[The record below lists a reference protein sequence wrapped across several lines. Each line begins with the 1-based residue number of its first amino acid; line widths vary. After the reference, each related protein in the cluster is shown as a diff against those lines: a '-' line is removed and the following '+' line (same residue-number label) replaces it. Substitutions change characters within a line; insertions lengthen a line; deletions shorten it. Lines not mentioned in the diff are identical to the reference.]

1 MKGVVMRRI
10 SKRVFLSSREC
21 LRRGWYLQHRS
32 STEPVSEADR
42 FRLEQGQLIGTQA
55 QLRHPDGVLVA
66 ERIPSEAATLTS
78 ELLIDDK
85 VDALFEAAFMWNDC
99 TTRADLLVR
108 GDQGWIVD
116 EVKSSLEDTKQLP
129 DLIDDVTYTVM
140 VTRGAGLEVE
150 RCRLLL
156 ISRDYRLGMS
166 PQDLFATKEVSEE
179 VASRLPEFTDS
190 LTTIRTALEQD
201 TPPSARLS
209 SVCRKCEFFA
219 TECLGKDLQH
229 PILHIPSLHKNVIA
243 QLVELGIHEIKSV
256 PEGYMLSALQSRV
269 IACVKSG
276 REYVGPTLR
285 GDLAEIQWPA
295 AYLDFETVA
304 TAIPLY
310 PDVAPYQ
317 QITTQF
323 SLHVCDEPGQVI
335 DHHEYLADPTRD
347 CQRELAMKLLEVLEG
362 TKSVIVYHAS
372 FESGRL
378 TDLAK
383 LFQDLAPQLQ
393 DVIDRLFDL
402 EVAIRNGY
410 YHPDFRG
417 SYSIKRV
424 LPVLVPDL
432 TYEGL
437 PIGDGDTAVA
447 QFARM
452 ALGQYDTEE
461 VAVIRRQLLDYC
473 ALDTLA
479 MVRLHQRLLEI
490 V

>member
-1 MKGVVMRRI
+1 MRRLTKHI
-10 SKRVFLSSREC
+10 FLSSREC
-21 LRRGWYLQHRS
+21 LRRGWYLHHRS

-55 QLRHPDGVLVA
+55 QLRHPDGVLVD
-66 ERIPSEAATLTS
+66 ERIPSEAAARTS
-78 ELLIDDK
+78 ELLTDAR
-85 VDALFEAAFMWNDC
+85 VDALFEAAFMWSGC

-108 GDQGWIVD
+108 GNQGWIVE
-116 EVKSSLEDTKQLP
+116 EVKSSLQDTKQLP

-156 ISRDYRLGMS
+156 ISRGYRLGMP
-166 PQDLFATKEVSEE
+166 PQDMFVARDVTEE
-179 VASRLPEFTDS
+179 VASRLPEFHAS
-190 LTTIRTALEQD
+190 LNTIRAALQQD
-201 TPPSARLS
+201 AMPPARLR
-209 SVCRKCEFFA
+209 SVCRKCEFFN
-219 TECLGKDLQH
+219 TECIGKDLQH
-229 PILHIPSLHKNVIA
+229 PILQIPSLHKNVIA
-243 QLVELGIHEIKSV
+243 QLVEAGIHEVKSV
-256 PEGYMLSALQSRV
+256 PEGFPLSTLQSRV
-269 IACVKSG
+269 VDCVKSG
-276 REYVGPTLR
+276 HEYVGPTLR
-285 GDLAEIQWPA
+285 GDLSVIQWPA

-310 PDVAPYQ
+310 PGIAPYQ

-323 SLHVCDEPGQVI
+323 SLHVCDEPGHVI
-335 DHHEYLADPTRD
+335 RHHEYLADPTRD
-347 CQRELAMKLLEVLEG
+347 CKRELAESLLSALEG

-372 FESGRL
+372 FERGRL

-393 DVIDRLFDL
+393 DVIRRLVDL
-402 EVAIRNGY
+402 EVVIRNGY

-437 PIGDGDTAVA
+437 AIADGDAAVA

-461 VAVIRRQLLDYC
+461 VAVIRKQLLNYC

-490 V
+490 A